1 MGYETLSDAD
11 AYGRDGMNA
20 LDWLRETSEQPIRPV
35 YAVYG
40 DDSYLI
46 RESIDAV
53 ARAIFSDDDGEAGIS
68 RFSGPA
74 TPLATVLD
82 EVCTLPF
89 FSRRRLVVVEEAD
102 TFVTKYRKDLEA
114 YVTNPSDSGT
124 LLLQVKQWPATTK
137 LAQLVEKSGL
147 SINAAAPRETE
158 LASWLTQLARTR
170 FDVQLSAD
178 GARLLVEL
186 VGPEA
191 GLLAAEVDKLAVY
204 AGDSRKIERG
214 DITKLVGGGRVETI
228 WKTLDAATTG
238 QVRLAL
244 EHLDNLLS
252 AGEQPIFLLAAM
264 TTSLL
269 KTHHVG
275 RLRVAGLDL
284 AEACRTAGVP
294 PFAVDKTRK
303 QHAHLG
309 PHRVDQL
316 PAMLLK
322 ADLDL
327 KGGSMLDPRAIM
339 EILLVR
345 LSVPR
350 TD

>member
-1 MGYETLSDAD
+1 
-11 AYGRDGMNA
+11 MNA
-20 LDWLRETSEQPIRPV
+20 LDWLRETGEQPIRPV
-35 YAVYG
+35 YTVFG

-46 RESIDAV
+46 RESIGAV
-53 ARAIFSDDDGEAGIS
+53 ARVVLPDEDREAGIS

-74 TPLATVLD
+74 TALATVLD

-89 FSRRRLVVVEEAD
+89 FSRRRLVIVDEAD
-102 TFVTKYRKDLEA
+102 TFVTKHRKDLEA
-114 YVTNPSDSGT
+114 YVANPSDSGI

-137 LAQLVEKSGL
+137 LAQLVEKTGL
-147 SINAAAPRETE
+147 SINASAPRETE
-158 LASWLTQLARTR
+158 LVTWLTQLARTR
-170 FDVQLSAD
+170 FDAQLAAD

-191 GLLAAEVDKLAVY
+191 GLLAAEVEKLAVY
-204 AGDSRKIERG
+204 AGDSRRIERA
-214 DITKLVGGGRVETI
+214 DITTLVGGGRVETI
-228 WKTLDAATTG
+228 WKALDAATTG
-238 QVRLAL
+238 QGRLAL
-244 EHLDNLLS
+244 EHLDNLLA
-252 AGEQPIFLLAAM
+252 AGEHPTPLLAAM
-264 TTSLL
+264 SASLL
-269 KTHHVG
+269 KIHHAG
-275 RLRVAGLDL
+275 RLRAARLNLD
-284 AEACRTAGVP
+284 EACRIAGIP

-327 KGGSMLDPRAIM
+327 KGGSSLDPRTIL
-339 EILLVR
+339 EILLIR
-345 LSVPR
+345 LSQPR